1 MSGYT
6 ISDLNTVLTTLL
18 QDGQSQFSLTPGK
31 ERSAVASAVGLI
43 PNVQTVSYTL
53 VLTDVAKCIV
63 MNSAS
68 SVNLTIPPNSSVA
81 FQVGTVITWYGLGA
95 GLVTFVPGAGV
106 TIEKS
111 STTLVTRAQAA
122 FGGIWQR
129 VANTWVLWGDVA

>member
-6 ISDLNTVLTTLL
+6 ISDLNTVFTTLL
-18 QDGQSQFSLTPGK
+18 QDGQLNFAITAAK
-31 ERSAVASAVGLI
+31 ERSAVASATSLI
-43 PNVQTVSYTL
+43 PNVQTSSYTL

-68 SVNLTIPPNSSVA
+68 GVNLTIPPGV
-81 FQVGTVITWYGLGA
+81 FQVGTVVTWYGLGA

-111 STTLVTRAQAA
+111 STTLVTRAQGA

-129 VANTWVLWGDVA
+129 VANTWVLWGDVT

>member
-6 ISDLNTVLTTLL
+6 ITDLNTVFTTLD
-18 QDGQSQFSLTPGK
+18 QDGQAD
-31 ERSAVASAVGLI
+31 RSITEGRLRTSIASAAGLI
-43 PNVQTVSYTL
+43 PNVQTASYTL
-53 VLTDVAKCIV
+53 VLTDLSKCIT

-68 SVNLTIPPNSSVA
+68 GVNLTIPPNSSVA
-81 FQVGTVITWYGLGA
+81 FQVGTVIPWYGLGA
-95 GLVTFVPGAGV
+95 GLITFVPGSGV

-111 STTLVTRAQAA
+111 STTLVTRAQFA

>member
-6 ISDLNTVLTTLL
+6 ISDLNTVFTTLD
-18 QDGQSQFSLTPGK
+18 QDGQAQSAITPLDL
-31 ERSAVASAVGLI
+31 RSSIASAAGLI

-53 VLTDVAKCIV
+53 VLTDIAKCIV

-68 SVNLTIPPNSSVA
+68 GVNLTIPPNSSVA

-111 STTLVTRAQAA
+111 SSTLVTRAQAA

>member
-6 ISDLNTVLTTLL
+6 ISDPNTVFTTLL
-18 QDGQSQFSLTPGK
+18 QDGQPQFSITPLDV
-31 ERSAVASAVGLI
+31 RSAAASATGLI
-43 PNVQTVSYTL
+43 PNVQTASYTL

-68 SVNLTIPPNSSVA
+68 GVNLTVPPNSSVA
-81 FQVGTVITWYGLGA
+81 FQVGTVVSWYGLGA
-95 GLVTFVPGAGV
+95 GLITFVAGVGV

-111 STTLVTRAQAA
+111 SSTLVTRAQGA

-129 VANTWVLWGDVA
+129 AANTWVLWGDVA

>member
-6 ISDLNTVLTTLL
+6 LTDLNTVLTTLL
-18 QDGQSQFSLTPGK
+18 QDGQGAFQLTPGD
-31 ERSAVASAVGLI
+31 ERSAVASAAAMM
-43 PNVQTVSYTL
+43 PNVQTTSYTL

-68 SVNLTIPPNSSVA
+68 GVNLTIPPNSSVA
-81 FQVGTVITWYGLGA
+81 FQVGTVVPWYGLGA
-95 GLVTFVPGAGV
+95 GLITFVPGAGV

-111 STTLVTRAQAA
+111 STTLVTRAQFA
-122 FGGIWQR
+122 FGGVWQR

>member
-6 ISDLNTVLTTLL
+6 ISDLNTVFTTLD
-18 QDGQSQFSLTPGK
+18 QDGQAQFSITPLDL
-31 ERSAVASAVGLI
+31 RSSIASAAGLI

-68 SVNLTIPPNSSVA
+68 AVNLTIPPNSSVA
-81 FQVGTVITWYGLGA
+81 FQVGVVITWYGLGA
-95 GLVTFVPGAGV
+95 GLITFVPGAAV

-111 STTLVTRAQAA
+111 STTLVTRAQFA

-129 VANTWVLWGDVA
+129 AANTWVLWGDVA